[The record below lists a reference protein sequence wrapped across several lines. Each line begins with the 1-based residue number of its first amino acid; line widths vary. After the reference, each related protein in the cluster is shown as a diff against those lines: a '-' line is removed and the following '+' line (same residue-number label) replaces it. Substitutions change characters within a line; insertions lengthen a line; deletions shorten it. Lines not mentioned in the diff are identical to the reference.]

1 MDFILIGYAASLIV
15 LLAVTYLL
23 NKKKTELSM
32 ENAILKEHSTQLQTL
47 QFRYDELN
55 TKYIESEAL
64 RREAVVALEKEVS
77 AFEDKISSMKD
88 VQQRFMTEF
97 KALSATALQENNKS
111 FLDLAKTSFEKV
123 QSEATEKLS
132 QKHQAVVD
140 LMQPVQTALKDV
152 AQHIQEIEKNRVGA
166 YEGLKQQVL
175 SLTETQKSLHQET
188 ANLVKALRAPTVR
201 GQWGEMQLKRV
212 VEMAGM
218 VNYCDFIEQAS
229 VDGENGKLR
238 PDMVIN
244 LPGHKKVV
252 VDAKAPLSA
261 YLAALDTENE
271 DERTALL
278 KQHASLV
285 RKHIKTLSSKSY
297 WENLGEAQAV
307 EFVVLFLPGEVFF
320 SAALEQ
326 DPELIEIGV
335 AEKVILATPTTL
347 ISLLRAISYGWR
359 QEKLTEN
366 AMEVGKLGKEIYK
379 RLSDM
384 SVHIS
389 KLGRHISA
397 SVDAYN
403 QTIGTFERRVL
414 VSARKFQDLEI
425 VEQNNQNFIDV
436 SSVDKTIK
444 GLNSPELLSTKEQE
458 S

>member
-1 MDFILIGYAASLIV
+1 MDFVLIGYAASLFV
-15 LLAVTYLL
+15 LLGTIYALH
-23 NKKKTELSM
+23 KKKTDLCM
-32 ENAILKEHSTQLQTL
+32 ENAILKEHCTQLHTL
-47 QFRYDELN
+47 QLRYDELN
-55 TKYIESEAL
+55 AKYIESEAL
-64 RREAVVALEKEVS
+64 RREAVVSLEKEVN

-88 VQQRFMTEF
+88 VQQKFLTEF
-97 KALSATALQENNKS
+97 RSLSATALQENNRS

-123 QSEATEKLS
+123 QSEATEKLA
-132 QKHQAVVD
+132 QKHQAVTD

-152 AQHIQEIEKNRVGA
+152 AQHIHEIEKNRVGA

-188 ANLVKALRAPTVR
+188 ANLVKALRTPSVR

-218 VNYCDFIEQAS
+218 INYCDFIEQAN

-238 PDMVIN
+238 PDMIIN
-244 LPGHKKVV
+244 LPGNKKVV

-261 YLAALDTENE
+261 YLAALDAGSEE
-271 DERTALL
+271 ERIALL

-297 WENLGEAQAV
+297 WDNLGEAQAV
-307 EFVVLFLPGEVFF
+307 EFVILFLPGEVFF

-384 SVHIS
+384 NAHIS

-425 VEQNNQNFIDV
+425 VEQGSENFIDV
-436 SSVDKTIK
+436 TLIDNSIK